1 MPSAEGEVQAIVDW
15 SHRWNESVGITGALI
30 FTEQHFSQ
38 FIEGPAFAVDDLF
51 AKLQRDP
58 RHNDINVIRNRT
70 SGGRRFGG
78 WSLAYSGPEMFLEPQ
93 IGSLLTLPR
102 GPALDQCGEDLIL
115 LMEAFAKPQRVRGKP
130 QC

>member
-15 SHRWNESVGITGALI
+15 SHHWNESVGITGALI

-38 FIEGPAFAVDDLF
+38 FIEGPVSAVGDLF

-58 RHNDINVIRNRT
+58 RHNDINVILNRT

-93 IGSLLTLPR
+93 IVSLLTLPR

-115 LMEAFAKPQRVRGKP
+115 LMEAFAKPQRV
-130 QC
+130 